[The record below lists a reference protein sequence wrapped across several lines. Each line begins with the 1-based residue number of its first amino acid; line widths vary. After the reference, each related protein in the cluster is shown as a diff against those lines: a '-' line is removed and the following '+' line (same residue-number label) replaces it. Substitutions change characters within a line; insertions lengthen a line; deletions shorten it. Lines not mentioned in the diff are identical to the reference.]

1 MSDNKHKIALTA
13 STLFVSLSTI
23 YLSTIFKNNK
33 RSVRDEVTEIEEVTE
48 KEVIEEEVI
57 EEEVSISKL
66 TNEELIN
73 INQDLKLKI
82 RKIKTINNLKDME
95 LKALKLHNN
104 RLIESF
110 LKIDNRNLKKLNYLL
125 SKSNLFNFIWCLYK
139 YENTN

>member
-1 MSDNKHKIALTA
+1 MSDNKQKIALTA

-48 KEVIEEEVI
+48 KEVIEEEGL
-57 EEEVSISKL
+57 ISKL
-66 TNEELIN
+66 TNEELII

-82 RKIKTINNLKDME
+82 REINTINNLKDIE

-110 LKIDNRNLKKLNYLL
+110 EIDNRNLKKLNYLL